1 MTDSPVQP
9 DLVPVCPCEVSV
21 RDCLDTLAELNKV
34 ENANESTARDICH
47 LQLLGARLH
56 WWAVRWDTLGA
67 NRTASVAPDAQI
79 QCSLGIISD
88 LVNYLTPSY
97 EDKYDETG
105 AIMERQEM
113 ALSAEAVQE
122 RFTRLRHQIRELEGF
137 LPSDSALKGAVIF
150 NHALSASFEKLI
162 ALSRQEGIDDFTM
175 SLARLKV
182 ASLCHVSEVVD
193 YWGEASGKLDANP
206 EYLRDNESRRSYFA
220 NYNKGLV
227 LGMRHLIDKLGLDKQ
242 PRANTPVYIE
252 DMVPFNETILQT
264 REKRFHLGFQR
275 IVLCLYNSIGL
286 FTVNRKQAILHLQF
300 KHLQIS
306 LQRDPHGGPP
316 VPMIEIEP
324 QFVKSVLGMYKVYVR
339 LSDMLS
345 PNLQYLRTTRD
356 YLRDITCF
364 QPTTSVEKD
373 PELQSAIRWQVEL
386 EDRCAQS
393 NDPTLRA
400 LLEQQERSVHNTRRR
415 LQERRRKEIRQVFS
429 RKQAVIDIERQLTG
443 GAVNDEPAREVL
455 RQDFAMPPEHILL
468 VESFFTWPTSNSLE
482 DEWARRNK
490 AVMAGVQ
497 YCGFQEGGPLRGRPK
512 RPASEDEELIAD
524 PAAKKQKGPK
534 RPTVSASEKKLDTIK
549 EKVVAVKPSACFQC

>member
-227 LGMRHLIDKLGLDKQ
+227 LVSSKYVPSSHITHERTLKRLFWQLKIS
-242 PRANTPVYIE
+242 E
-252 DMVPFNETILQT
+252 DIKELRILP
-264 REKRFHLGFQR
+264 
-275 IVLCLYNSIGL
+275 S
-286 FTVNRKQAILHLQF
+286 
-300 KHLQIS
+300 
-306 LQRDPHGGPP
+306 
-316 VPMIEIEP
+316 
-324 QFVKSVLGMYKVYVR
+324 
-339 LSDMLS
+339 
-345 PNLQYLRTTRD
+345 
-356 YLRDITCF
+356 
-364 QPTTSVEKD
+364 SVEKD